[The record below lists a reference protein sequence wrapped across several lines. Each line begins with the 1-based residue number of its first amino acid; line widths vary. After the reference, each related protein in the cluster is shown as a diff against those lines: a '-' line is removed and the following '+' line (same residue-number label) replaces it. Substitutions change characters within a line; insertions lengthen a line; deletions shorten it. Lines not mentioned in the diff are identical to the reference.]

1 MSAVFPGG
9 ASGKGKIGKEVKL
22 LCRVRLC
29 DPRDCIPPGSFVH
42 RILQARILEL
52 VAISSSRG
60 SSRPRDQT
68 HISCVAGRLFI
79 TEPPGKPSDQIKL
92 TQLIQDVA
100 RFLVSSPLLDKE
112 TYTGPG
118 GLVCG

>member
-1 MSAVFPGG
+1 MGFPRQEYW
-9 ASGKGKIGKEVKL
+9 SWL
-22 LCRVRLC
+22 
-29 DPRDCIPPGSFVH
+29 PFPPPGDLPYLKIKHASPGLAGKFV
-42 RILQARILEL
+42 
-52 VAISSSRG
+52 
-60 SSRPRDQT
+60 T
-68 HISCVAGRLFI
+68 